1 MLHLCGDFGSMEIR
15 MHENSDDIDHHLSN
29 QNVDDDEDHE
39 SDAESIVPNQIFQ
52 RLVRIEN
59 LLLIQDKTTEEH
71 DASSQQSVSEG
82 VEAILIIAK
91 DLPRE
96 EPKYDVRH
104 SDHEQRLSHCVR
116 HEICDCQNNDVKR
129 WHEKRGVLKQRDGAH
144 YDDHGVNEHTSQI
157 KSVD

>member
-1 MLHLCGDFGSMEIR
+1 
-15 MHENSDDIDHHLSN
+15 MHENSDDVDHHLSN
-29 QNVDDDEDHE
+29 QNVDDDEDHK

-96 EPKYDVRH
+96 
-104 SDHEQRLSHCVR
+104 
-116 HEICDCQNNDVKR
+116 
-129 WHEKRGVLKQRDGAH
+129 
-144 YDDHGVNEHTSQI
+144 
-157 KSVD
+157 